1 MRLEECLY
9 QFKCLEAERKKVVF
23 AELVLY
29 FNQLTFFVSFKIETE
44 LYHLNISKKPFVNN
58 HLPPN
63 VISLTRLP
71 SNPSRVDRLIVES
84 AKEYIKVVN
93 LVSRI
98 ENLKETIFY
107 SNIQQT
113 LQKWFDSII
122 FVSTKRKEEIINNTN
137 KQRIAGQQNR
147 ANNNDDKGK

>member
-1 MRLEECLY
+1 M
-9 QFKCLEAERKKVVF
+9 
-23 AELVLY
+23 
-29 FNQLTFFVSFKIETE
+29 
-44 LYHLNISKKPFVNN
+44 NN

-98 ENLKETIFY
+98 DNLKETIFY

-113 LQKWFDSII
+113 LHKWFDSII

>member
-1 MRLEECLY
+1 
-9 QFKCLEAERKKVVF
+9 
-23 AELVLY
+23 
-29 FNQLTFFVSFKIETE
+29 
-44 LYHLNISKKPFVNN
+44 VNN

-63 VISLTRLP
+63 FISLTRLP

-93 LVSRI
+93 LISRI
-98 ENLKETIFY
+98 ENLKDTIFY

-122 FVSTKRKEEIINNTN
+122 FVSTKRKEEIINNSN
-137 KQRIAGQQNR
+137 KQRIAGQQSR